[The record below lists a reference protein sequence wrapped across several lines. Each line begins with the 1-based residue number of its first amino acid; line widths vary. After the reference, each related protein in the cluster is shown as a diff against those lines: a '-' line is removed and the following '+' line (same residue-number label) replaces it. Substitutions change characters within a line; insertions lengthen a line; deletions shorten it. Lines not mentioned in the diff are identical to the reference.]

1 MKRQYFLFQLKIFLT
16 NPKNVGLFFITVVLA
31 LYFGLVSAPQH
42 HVIENV
48 DPYAISKE
56 YQDDQAFLKV
66 AEKEFARADKGT
78 SDYDPSEGA
87 KDAVTTYPTIIKYDH
102 ERLKALKNHDW
113 RLYTKYSS
121 KWYQKMDNLIWV
133 KENQNYMYPLE
144 YYHNNNYKEDGHFG
158 YQRTFHFYDGL
169 LKSKAKLDKN
179 VLEERTTLQRLQQS
193 LSGWTMI
200 ILIVIVVLFAADM
213 ITNDQKYR
221 TVVKNIPLSKRT
233 ILWLKTAVIEVGI
246 LFNFLVAFLVVT
258 LCTAPRY
265 GFGSFNLLTPIYTGR
280 LYFKTPFVY
289 QTLGQYYL
297 GFLIFAVVITFI
309 FIRLT
314 LLLSLIFRNEY
325 VAAIISSV
333 LAMSAKVLYFSLGM
347 GFVYPFLKHLPM
359 TYFTIGESLTSNLSY
374 LMDSP
379 GWDFNDGIIP
389 LVTLAIVI
397 ELTIWL
403 FCQFRKV
410 VLVK

>member
-1 MKRQYFLFQLKIFLT
+1 MKRQYFLFQLKIFFT
-16 NPKNVGLFFITVVLA
+16 NPKNIGLFVITIVLS
-31 LYFGLVSAPQH
+31 LYFGLVSAPKH

-56 YQDDQAFLKV
+56 YHNDKAFLKV
-66 AEKEFARADKGT
+66 AKKEFAQADKGY
-78 SDYDPSEGA
+78 SSYNPSAGA
-87 KDAVTTYPTIIKYDH
+87 KDAITTYPTIIKYDH
-102 ERLKALKNHDW
+102 ERLKALKNNNW

-133 KENQNYMYPLE
+133 KENKNYMYPLE
-144 YYHNNNYKEDGHFG
+144 YYYNNNYKEDGHFG
-158 YQRTFHFYDGL
+158 YQRTYHFYDGL
-169 LKSKAKLDKN
+169 LKSKATLDKN
-179 VLEERTTLQRLQQS
+179 VLEERTTLQRMQQS

-200 ILIVIVVLFAADM
+200 ILIMIVILFAADM
-213 ITNDQKYR
+213 VTNDQKYR
-221 TVVKNIPLSKRT
+221 TVVKNIPLAKST
-233 ILWLKTAVIEVGI
+233 VLWLKTAVIEIGVVV
-246 LFNFLVAFLVVT
+246 NFLMALIVVT
-258 LCTAPRY
+258 LCTAQKY
-265 GFGSFNLLTPIYTGR
+265 DFGSLNLLTPIYTGR
-280 LYFKTPFVY
+280 LYFNPPFVY

-297 GFLIFAVVITFI
+297 YFLILAVVITFI

-325 VAAIISSV
+325 VAAIISGI

-347 GFVYPFLKHLPM
+347 GFVYPFLKQLPM

-379 GWDFNDGIIP
+379 GWGFRDGLIP
-389 LVTLAIVI
+389 LLLFAIVI
-397 ELTIWL
+397 EVIIWL
-403 FCQFRKV
+403 FCKLRKT

>member
-1 MKRQYFLFQLKIFLT
+1 MKKQYFLFQLKIFLT
-16 NPKNVGLFFITVVLA
+16 NPKNVGLFFITIVLS

-42 HVIENV
+42 LVIENV

-66 AEKEFARADKGT
+66 AEKEFARANKGN
-78 SDYDPSEGA
+78 SSFNPSEGA
-87 KDAVTTYPTIIKYDH
+87 KDAVTTYPTVIKYDH
-102 ERLKALKNHDW
+102 ERLKALKGNNWH
-113 RLYTKYSS
+113 LYTKYSS
-121 KWYQKMDNLIWV
+121 MWYKKMDDLIWV

-169 LKSKAKLDKN
+169 LKSKAKLNKN

-200 ILIVIVVLFAADM
+200 ILIIIIILFTADM
-213 ITNDQKYR
+213 VTNDQKYR

-233 ILWLKTAVIEVGI
+233 ILWLKTAVIEIGV
-246 LFNFLVAFLVVT
+246 LFNFLVAFAIVI
-258 LCTAPRY
+258 LCTAPKY
-265 GFGSFNLLTPIYTGR
+265 GFGSLNLLTPIYTGR

-289 QTLGQYYL
+289 QTLGQYCL
-297 GFLIFAVVITFI
+297 EFLFFAVVLTFI

-325 VAAIISSV
+325 VAVIVASIF
-333 LAMSAKVLYFSLGM
+333 AMSAKVLYFSLGM

-379 GWDFNDGIIP
+379 GWGFNDGIIP